1 MMKRKWWVLAGVVLS
16 LNLSGCVLLLLGA
29 GAAGGYAASK
39 DAVTNHYDL
48 PQDTVFRHA
57 LAVAKEMG
65 NITLEDP
72 KHGVIKATIQEAN
85 VTITV
90 KPITSRTVELQVKA
104 RNVMPKV
111 ETAQEVYGRI
121 VKRL

>member
-1 MMKRKWWVLAGVVLS
+1 MRGKWWVAAGILLS

-29 GAAGGYAASK
+29 GAVGGYAVSK
-39 DAVTNHYDL
+39 DSVKNHYDL
-48 PQDTVFRHA
+48 PPAAVFRHA

-65 NITLEDP
+65 EVTLEDP
-72 KHGVIKATIQEAN
+72 KNGVIKAKIMETN

-90 KPITSRTVELQVKA
+90 KPVSSRTVELKGKA

-111 ETAQEVYGRI
+111 EAAQEVYGRI
-121 VKRL
+121 VQRL